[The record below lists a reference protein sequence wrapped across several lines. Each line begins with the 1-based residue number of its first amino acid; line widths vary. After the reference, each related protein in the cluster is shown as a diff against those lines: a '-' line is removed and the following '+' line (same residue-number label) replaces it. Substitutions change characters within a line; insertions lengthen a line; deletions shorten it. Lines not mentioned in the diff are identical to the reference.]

1 MTNGFLYPNF
11 EVYQELV
18 KNVAPED
25 RALEPPS
32 SHRRSLLTAVSLFLN
47 LPSLPSNAPPISGH
61 LYHTYVYILY
71 TPHSLLLCIHP
82 HFLQWLLYET
92 DFLYVVQLVL
102 SLQDQ
107 EYGEGTGWF
116 F

>member
-1 MTNGFLYPNF
+1 MKAALAGHKAYSLDFVLSQFQLTVDLVTFL
-11 EVYQELV
+11 VRIRVLV
-18 KNVAPED
+18 
-25 RALEPPS
+25 
-32 SHRRSLLTAVSLFLN
+32 
-47 LPSLPSNAPPISGH
+47 PSNAPPISGH